1 VPRPKGRQPR
11 QPKQKGALGKRK
23 RGPEATTG
31 VDLDPALEDWDVED
45 LDDCAAIAAQL
56 QVPLEAVPEML
67 ADDRIND
74 LDKVVVD
81 AVDEDSMPGTLMKS
95 GTIDLYVAAVA
106 ELHKIQ
112 YTTGSNKEPILRG
125 LALRGLL
132 ENCKHS

>member
-1 VPRPKGRQPR
+1 
-11 QPKQKGALGKRK
+11 
-23 RGPEATTG
+23 
-31 VDLDPALEDWDVED
+31 
-45 LDDCAAIAAQL
+45 
-56 QVPLEAVPEML
+56 ML
-67 ADDRIND
+67 ADDRIDD

-81 AVDEDSMPGTLMKS
+81 AVDEDSMLGTLMKS

-132 ENCKHS
+132 ENCKHSQDDNNQKAFVDCGASGITAGYTDAEFLHLQEVLLKESNDCP